1 MGRQADR
8 KAAAEKVICRALRP
22 AEKNKNG
29 YCWVYVRQ
37 YCAKIDEA
45 ARNRMELIVPEL
57 AKRNDV
63 TEKLKADTKWDG
75 YGR

>member
-29 YCWVYVRQ
+29 YPAVLIFHFPG
-37 YCAKIDEA
+37 AKNFA
-45 ARNRMELIVPEL
+45 PGATGELTFSPVEVIIIVHG
-57 AKRNDV
+57 
-63 TEKLKADTKWDG
+63 TSTKNSFL
-75 YGR
+75 YI